1 MADDLARQ
9 TSSRRSWR
17 SGSVREMWNAPD
29 VFQRS
34 GRQSTYDDEEELR
47 WAAIE
52 RLPTYD
58 RMRRG
63 MLTQV
68 MSNGRLMHEEIDV
81 TNLGAQDKKQLM
93 ESILK
98 VVEDDNERFL
108 ERLRARNDRV
118 GIEIPKVEVRFQ
130 NLSIEGDAYVGTRA
144 LPTLLNSSL
153 NMIEGVIGIIG
164 LAPSKKKV
172 VKILQDVSGI
182 VRPSKLTLLLGPP
195 GSGKTTL
202 LRALAA
208 KLDDDLR
215 VTGQVTYCGHDFKEF
230 VPQRTSSYISQHDL
244 HYGEMTVRET
254 LDFSGRCLGVGTRY
268 DLLVELSRREKA
280 AGIKPDAEIDA
291 FMKATA
297 MEGQE
302 TSLITDY
309 VLKILGLDIC
319 ADIMVGDD
327 MRRGISGGQK
337 KRVTTGEMLVGPAKA
352 FFMDEISTGLDSS
365 TTFQIVKFMRQ
376 MVHIMDVTM
385 VISLLQPAPETY
397 DLFDDIILLS
407 EGQIVYQGPR
417 KNVLEFFE
425 YMGFKCPDRKGV
437 ADFLQ
442 EVTSKKDQ
450 EQYWYKKNQPYR
462 YVSVTEFVRSF
473 SSFHV
478 GQRLSEDQRIP
489 YDKTSTHPAALV
501 KEKYGISN
509 KELFK
514 AGFAREWLL
523 MKRNSFVYIF
533 KTTQITI
540 MAIIALTVFLR
551 TEMKTGAVED
561 GAKFW
566 GALFFS
572 LINVMFNG
580 MAELAMT
587 VFRLPV
593 FYKQRDSLFYPAWAF
608 GLPIWALRIPI
619 SFLESGI
626 WIILT
631 YYTIGFAPSATRFF
645 KQFLAFF
652 GVHQMAL
659 SLFRFIAALGRTEVV
674 ANTIGSFTLLLVFVL
689 GGYIVA
695 KDDIKPW
702 MIWGYY
708 VSPMMYGQ
716 NAIAINEFLDK
727 RWSALTEFC
736 CLAQPIGNT
745 TVGKVL
751 LEERGLFKEEYWYWI
766 CIGALLGFSLL
777 FNGLFVAALTYL
789 SPFGDTKTLITDDD
803 SENRTRNSEGIDMQV
818 RNSSHGIENAANS
831 QANRGM
837 VLPFQPLSLAFNHVN
852 YYVDMPAEMK
862 AQGVDENR
870 LQLLRDV
877 SGAFRPGVLTALVG
891 VSGAGKTTLMD
902 VLAGRKTGGYIE
914 GSISIS
920 GYPKN
925 QATFARVSG
934 YCEQNDIHS
943 PYVTVYESLLY
954 SAWLR
959 LSSDIKTETRKAC
972 YFNHC

>member
-9 TSSRRSWR
+9 TSSQRSWR
-17 SGSVREMWNAPD
+17 STSVREMWNAPD

-81 TNLGAQDKKQLM
+81 TNLGAQDKRQLM

-153 NMIEGVIGIIG
+153 NMIEGVIGMIG

-182 VRPSKLTLLLGPP
+182 VRPSRLTLLLGPP

-425 YMGFKCPDRKGV
+425 YMGFKCPERKGV

-450 EQYWYKKNQPYR
+450 EQYWYKTNQPYR

-478 GQRLSEDQRIP
+478 GQRLSEEQRIP

-803 SENRTRNSEGIDMQV
+803 SEKRTRNSEGIDMQV
-818 RNSSHGIENAANS
+818 RNSHGIENAANS

-862 AQGVDENR
+862 AQGVEENR